1 MIASKNYLDIGIDW
15 AVVFSVKDSI
25 SKGKDPNNEHLLKD
39 DDSDFDKDVIVEK
52 IWAVQK
58 VFVAN

>member
-1 MIASKNYLDIGIDW
+1 MSKNYWDSGIDW
-15 AVVFSVKDSI
+15 LVVFSVKDSI
-25 SKGKDPNNEHLLKD
+25 SKGKDPNNELRTTVNGI
-39 DDSDFDKDVIVEK
+39 DSDKDVNEQK